1 MFVKLQGVKVCW
13 FSYYKDTFNRWIWC
27 NSNIATEAENL
38 QRQLNVLI
46 IYVHKNIIL
55 LVAIIY
61 ALCERIILYVECKD
75 IFNLCK
81 KFQIMLL
88 VVNLRNQGITRVCS
102 TSSQRLE
109 GKIKEFLNIS
119 KGWIWLNKL
128 ILKNWWKLEVV
139 NPLQV
144 LVFRRYV
151 KYRVRSIKVAP

>member
-1 MFVKLQGVKVCW
+1 MVAQESPKLLAKVRFFELLPILIVGNLVKMFVKLQGVKVCR
-13 FSYYKDTFNRWIWC
+13 FIYYKDTFNRWIWC

-46 IYVHKNIIL
+46 IHAHKNIIL

-61 ALCERIILYVECKD
+61 ALCERIILYVECRD
-75 IFNLCK
+75 IFNLYK

-109 GKIKEFLNIS
+109 G
-119 KGWIWLNKL
+119 
-128 ILKNWWKLEVV
+128 
-139 NPLQV
+139 
-144 LVFRRYV
+144 
-151 KYRVRSIKVAP
+151 

>member
-27 NSNIATEAENL
+27 NSNIATGAENL

-46 IYVHKNIIL
+46 IYAHKNIIL
-55 LVAIIY
+55 LVAIID
-61 ALCERIILYVECKD
+61 ALCERIILYVKYRD
-75 IFNLCK
+75 IFNLYK

-88 VVNLRNQGITRVCS
+88 VVNLRNQGITRVYS

-109 GKIKEFLNIS
+109 CWKWWNYWLFDM
-119 KGWIWLNKL
+119 WIMNELF
-128 ILKNWWKLEVV
+128 LKNWWKLEVV

-144 LVFRRYV
+144 FSVITLL
-151 KYRVRSIKVAP
+151 